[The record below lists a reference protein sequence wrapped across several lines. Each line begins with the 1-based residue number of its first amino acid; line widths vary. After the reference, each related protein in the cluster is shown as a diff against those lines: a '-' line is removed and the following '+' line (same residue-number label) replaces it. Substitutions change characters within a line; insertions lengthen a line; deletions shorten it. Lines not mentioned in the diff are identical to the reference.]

1 MGHEF
6 FLSVFRLFSD
16 WYSLGND
23 NSLNNGAIFLI
34 KQWRLTSYYFSRT
47 RGQNPRM
54 QKKRDFKWTEVAIKW
69 KYAPLTLSCVL
80 VTLHGLSICLFSHL
94 NSFLLLDRKA
104 SLGRR
109 ENTLPVELGRRK
121 SWFISYVALSRSL
134 TCSGL
139 QFPPLQSGETYSQA
153 RSLALGIKLDNG
165 CVTNTLVL
173 LPSHGV
179 RNTAWLCF

>member
-16 WYSLGND
+16 WYSLCND
-23 NSLNNGAIFLI
+23 NSLNNGVIFLI

-54 QKKRDFKWTEVAIKW
+54 QKKKDFKLTKVAIKW

-80 VTLHGLSICLFSHL
+80 VTLQP
-94 NSFLLLDRKA
+94 LDRKA

-109 ENTLPVELGRRK
+109 ENTLPVELGRLK
-121 SWFISYVALSRSL
+121 SWFISYVLKATLAICLCGLKQISYLLRASVSPSL
-134 TCSGL
+134 KWG
-139 QFPPLQSGETYSQA
+139 
-153 RSLALGIKLDNG
+153 N
-165 CVTNTLVL
+165 L
-173 LPSHGV
+173 LPSPQSGFG
-179 RNTAWLCF
+179 N

>member
-54 QKKRDFKWTEVAIKW
+54 QKKKDFKLTKVAIKW

-80 VTLHGLSICLFSHL
+80 VTLHGLSICLFSCL
-94 NSFLLLDRKA
+94 NSFLPLDRKA

-109 ENTLPVELGRRK
+109 ENTLPVELGRLK
-121 SWFISYVALSRSL
+121 SWFISYVLKATLAICLCGLKQISYLLRASVSPSL
-134 TCSGL
+134 KWG
-139 QFPPLQSGETYSQA
+139 
-153 RSLALGIKLDNG
+153 N
-165 CVTNTLVL
+165 L
-173 LPSHGV
+173 LPSPQSGFG
-179 RNTAWLCF
+179 N